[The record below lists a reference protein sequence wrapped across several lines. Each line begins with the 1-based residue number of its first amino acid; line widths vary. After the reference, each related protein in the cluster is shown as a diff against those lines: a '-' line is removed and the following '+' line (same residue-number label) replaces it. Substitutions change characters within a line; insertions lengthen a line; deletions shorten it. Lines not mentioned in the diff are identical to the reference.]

1 LRAVRHRWCGGKTSD
16 TAFWMIFG
24 FKAGSVR
31 TWTCTICT
39 SINNRWFRPYF

>member
-24 FKAGSVR
+24 FKAGSSSERGHVLSAL
-31 TWTCTICT
+31 
-39 SINNRWFRPYF
+39 SINNR